1 MKKEEILEV
10 RDYFGYSIS
19 VEDLEF
25 IENMEGY
32 IESQCGF
39 VINAPYYG
47 MSLDPVG
54 NHIEIW
60 HDGECVDKRTGIKDL
75 LLGFEI
81 NGKKII
87 ELISDF
93 DFA

>member
-1 MKKEEILEV
+1 M

-19 VEDLEF
+19 VEDFEF
-25 IENMEGY
+25 IQDMERY
-32 IESQCGF
+32 IKSQCGF

-54 NHIEIW
+54 NHIEVW
-60 HDGECVDKRTGIKDL
+60 HDGECVEKFECINDL

-81 NGKKII
+81 NEKKLI

-93 DFA
+93 DFT